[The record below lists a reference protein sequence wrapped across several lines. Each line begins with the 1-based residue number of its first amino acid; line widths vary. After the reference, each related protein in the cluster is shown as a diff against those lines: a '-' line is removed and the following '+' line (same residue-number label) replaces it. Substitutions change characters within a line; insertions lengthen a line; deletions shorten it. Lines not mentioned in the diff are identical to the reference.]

1 MDTKEMKREFL
12 SGRCIPVRGNDI
24 DTDRIIPARYMKVVS
39 FSGLGEFAFYDERF
53 TSDGSLKDH
62 SFNNDE
68 YKGASV
74 LLVNK
79 NFGCGSSREHAPQAL
94 HRAGIT
100 AVIGESFAEIFEGNC
115 GAMGIPALTVSPD
128 IIEELIT
135 ETEKHPELEMQID
148 IRSTKINFNDTNYV
162 FNIPDSSRSALLE
175 GTWDSTASLIA
186 SKKAIISKAEALP
199 YISGFSKG
207 Y

>member
-1 MDTKEMKREFL
+1 MDTKNMKRESL

-39 FSGLGEFAFYDERF
+39 FKGLGEFAFYDERF
-53 TSDGSLKDH
+53 TSDGSLKSH
-62 SFNNDE
+62 SFNNDA

-94 HRAGIT
+94 HRAGVT

-115 GAMGIPALTVSPD
+115 GAMGIPALTASPEV
-128 IIEELIT
+128 IEELMGK
-135 ETEKHPELEMQID
+135 TEKHPGLEMEID
-148 IRSTKINFNDTNYV
+148 IRSAKINYNGVEYNIS
-162 FNIPDSSRSALLE
+162 IPDSSRSSLLA
-175 GTWDSTASLIA
+175 GTWDSTASLLN
-186 SKKAIISKAEALP
+186 SGSLISSRAENLP
-199 YISGFSKG
+199 YINGFTK
-207 Y
+207 

>member
-1 MDTKEMKREFL
+1 MVTKEMKRELL

-53 TSDGSLKDH
+53 TSSGSLKDH
-62 SFNNDE
+62 SFNNEE

-94 HRAGIT
+94 NRAGIR

-115 GAMGIPALTVSPD
+115 GAMGIPALTVSSD
-128 IIEELIT
+128 VIEELMT
-135 ETEKHPELEMQID
+135 ETEKHPEMEMEID
-148 IRSTKINFNDTNYV
+148 IRGTKINFKGTDYI

-175 GTWDSTASLIA
+175 GTWDTTASLLA
-186 SKKAIISKAEALP
+186 SKNAIISKAEALS
-199 YISGFSKG
+199 YTSGFSK
-207 Y
+207 

>member
-1 MDTKEMKREFL
+1 MKRELL

-39 FSGLGEFAFYDERF
+39 FTGLGEFAFYDERF

-62 SFNNDE
+62 TFNKEE

-94 HRAGIT
+94 HRAGVR

-115 GAMGIPALTVSPD
+115 GSMGIPVLTVSPD
-128 IIEELIT
+128 IIEKLMT
-135 ETEKHPELEMQID
+135 ETENHPELEMKID
-148 IRSTKINFNDTNYV
+148 IRSAGINYNGIDYPASL
-162 FNIPDSSRSALLE
+162 PDSSRSSLLE

-186 SKKAIISKAEALP
+186 SKTAIILKAENLP
-199 YISGFSKG
+199 YITGFAG
-207 Y
+207 

>member
-1 MDTKEMKREFL
+1 MDTKNMKREKLF
-12 SGRCIPVRGNDI
+12 GRCIPVRGNDI

-39 FSGLGEFAFYDERF
+39 FSGLSEFAFYDERF
-53 TSDGSLKDH
+53 SSDGSQKEH
-62 SFNNDE
+62 SFNNIN

-94 HRAGIT
+94 QRSGIT

-115 GAMGIPALTVSPD
+115 GAMGIPALTVSPE
-128 IIEELIT
+128 IIQELMN
-135 ETEKHPELEMQID
+135 ETEKHPELEMKID
-148 IRSTKINFNDTNYV
+148 IRTAKISFNSTDYTID
-162 FNIPDSSRSALLE
+162 IPDSSRSALLE

-186 SKKAIISKAEALP
+186 SKDAIISKAAVLP
-199 YISGFSKG
+199 YISGFSK
-207 Y
+207 

>member
-1 MDTKEMKREFL
+1 MVAKEMKREVI

-39 FSGLGEFAFYDERF
+39 FTGLGEFAFYDERF
-53 TSDGSLKDH
+53 TSNGSFKEH
-62 SFNNDE
+62 SFNKEE

-94 HRAGIT
+94 HRAGIN

-135 ETEKHPELEMQID
+135 ETEKHPYKELKID
-148 IRSTKINFNDTNYV
+148 IRSAKIIFNGKYYA
-162 FNIPDSSRSALLE
+162 FNIPESSRSALLE

-186 SKKAIISKAEALP
+186 SKEVIISKAEALP
-199 YISGFSKG
+199 YIHGFSK
-207 Y
+207 

>member
-1 MDTKEMKREFL
+1 MDSKDMKREIL
-12 SGRCIPVRGNDI
+12 IGRCIPVRGNDI

-53 TSDGSLKDH
+53 NIDGSQKEH
-62 SFNNDE
+62 SFNNIK

-94 HRAGIT
+94 QRAGIT

-115 GAMGIPALTVSPD
+115 GAMGIPVLRVSSD
-128 IIEELIT
+128 IIGKLMSK
-135 ETEKHPELEMQID
+135 TEKNPELEMEID
-148 IRSTKINFNDTNYV
+148 IRTVKINFNSSDYV
-162 FNIPDSSRSALLE
+162 INIPDSSRTALLE

-186 SKKAIISKAEALP
+186 SKDAIILKAEALP

-207 Y
+207 L

>member
-1 MDTKEMKREFL
+1 MDIKDMKRELL

-39 FSGLGEFAFYDERF
+39 FTGLGEFAFYDERF

-62 SFNNDE
+62 TFNKEE

-94 HRAGIT
+94 HRAGVR

-115 GAMGIPALTVSPD
+115 GSMGIPVLTVSPD
-128 IIEELIT
+128 IIEKLMT
-135 ETEKHPELEMQID
+135 ETENHPELEMKID
-148 IRSTKINFNDTNYV
+148 IRSAGINYNGIDYPASL
-162 FNIPDSSRSALLE
+162 PDSSRSSLLE

-186 SKKAIISKAEALP
+186 SKTAIILKAENLP
-199 YISGFSKG
+199 YITGFAG
-207 Y
+207 